1 MNDKIVYRAAE
12 RSRPG
17 RKLRLIHSTADKN
30 SREESLD
37 PAIDSRKERQAHLRA
52 ELTSSIFADGSAI
65 AAALATAHTDGSIGL
80 SIIGVE
86 PEHALRL
93 ADGLDQLSQ
102 RLRLHAQRE
111 SPKPRHQGSASLAIV
126 FALGFAALTY
136 VNDIAWIDAA
146 LSVAAQLTS
155 AWIAQTK
162 TKHIRKRQSTL

>member
-1 MNDKIVYRAAE
+1 MNDKIVYGAAE
-12 RSRPG
+12 RSRQG
-17 RKLRLIHSTADKN
+17 RKLSLVHSTADKN
-30 SREESLD
+30 SPEGTLN
-37 PAIDSRKERQAHLRA
+37 PAIDFQKERQAHLRA

-93 ADGLDQLSQ
+93 ADGLDQLSH

-111 SPKPRHQGSASLAIV
+111 SPKPKHRGAAPIAIV
-126 FALGFAALTY
+126 CALSFAALTY

-146 LSVAAQLTS
+146 LSIAAQLAS
-155 AWIAQTK
+155 AWISQSK
-162 TKHIRKRQSTL
+162 PKHIRRRQFDY

>member
-1 MNDKIVYRAAE
+1 MNDKIVYGAAE
-12 RSRPG
+12 RSQQG
-17 RKLRLIHSTADKN
+17 RKLRLIHSTADKT
-30 SREESLD
+30 SREKSHD
-37 PAIDSRKERQAHLRA
+37 PAIDSRKERQAHLCA

-65 AAALATAHTDGSIGL
+65 AAALATAHADGSIGL

-86 PEHALRL
+86 PEHALQL

-111 SPKPRHQGSASLAIV
+111 SPKPRHQGSTSLAIV

-162 TKHIRKRQSTL
+162 TKHIRRRQSIL

>member
-1 MNDKIVYRAAE
+1 MNDKTVYGAAE

-17 RKLRLIHSTADKN
+17 RKLRLVHSTADKN
-30 SREESLD
+30 FPEDALN
-37 PAIDSRKERQAHLRA
+37 PAVDFQKERQAHLRT
-52 ELTSSIFADGSAI
+52 EVTKNILADGSAI

-111 SPKPRHQGSASLAIV
+111 PPRPKHRGAAPIAV
-126 FALGFAALTY
+126 VCALGFAALTY
-136 VNDIAWIDAA
+136 VNDVAWIDAA
-146 LSVAAQLTS
+146 LSIAAQLAS
-155 AWIAQTK
+155 AWISQSK
-162 TKHIRKRQSTL
+162 SKDIR